1 MHFFGKTR
9 LMKHYKLIGFASA
22 LLLVI
27 SCFLPW
33 TFYPDIEKHFTGF
46 YTYENMYGKPAK
58 AFIFLAVLS
67 LTLILINKI
76 WAKRT
81 LLFVS
86 AVILAYLIKTF
97 VLFTSCYSGVCP
109 QKEYGL
115 YLLIVSVVGIVIASV
130 FPDIK
135 LAEKESEK

>member
-1 MHFFGKTR
+1 
-9 LMKHYKLIGFASA
+9 MKYYKVLGLASA
-22 LLLVI
+22 VLLVL

-33 TFYPDIEKHFTGF
+33 TYYSDIDKHFTGF

-58 AFIFLAVLS
+58 AFIFLAVISVALFY
-67 LTLILINKI
+67 INRL

-86 AVILAYLIKTF
+86 AVNVAYLIKTF
-97 VLFTSCYSGVCP
+97 VLFTSCYSGICP

-115 YLLIVSVVGIVIASV
+115 FLLILSVSGLVLASL
-130 FPDIK
+130 FPDVK
-135 LAEKESEK
+135 LTGKSEEGILLK

>member
-1 MHFFGKTR
+1 
-9 LMKHYKLIGFASA
+9 MKHYKLIGFAA
-22 LLLVI
+22 AILLVV

-33 TFYPDIEKHFTGF
+33 TYYSDIDKHFTGF

-58 AFIFLAVLS
+58 AFIFLAALS
-67 LTLILINKI
+67 FALILLNKI

-86 AVILAYLIKTF
+86 AVNIAYLIKTY
-97 VLFTSCYSGVCP
+97 VLFTSCYSGICP

-115 YLLIVSVVGIVIASV
+115 YLLFVSVIGLVIASV

-135 LAEKESEK
+135 LADNPKDKN

>member
-1 MHFFGKTR
+1 
-9 LMKHYKLIGFASA
+9 MKHYKIVGLAAA

-33 TFYPDIEKHFTGF
+33 AYYTDIDKHFTGF
-46 YTYENMYGKPAK
+46 FTYQNMYGKPAK
-58 AFIFLAVLS
+58 AFIFLAVVS
-67 LTLILINKI
+67 LVLIYVNKI

-81 LLFVS
+81 LLFLS
-86 AVILAYLIKTF
+86 AVTIAYTIKTF

-115 YLLIVSVVGIVIASV
+115 YLLIISVVGLVVASV

-135 LAEKESEK
+135 LIEKEGE

>member
-1 MHFFGKTR
+1 
-9 LMKHYKLIGFASA
+9 MKYYKIIGTVSA

-33 TFYPDIEKHFTGF
+33 AYYADIDKHFTGF
-46 YTYENMYGKPAK
+46 YTYQNMYGKPAK

-67 LTLILINKI
+67 LALIFINKI

-86 AVILAYLIKTF
+86 AVNLAYLIKTY
-97 VLFTSCYSGVCP
+97 VLFTSCYSGLCP
-109 QKEYGL
+109 QKEYGI
-115 YLLIVSVVGIVIASV
+115 YLLMISVLCLVVSSV

-135 LAEKESEK
+135 LGTQGPETNEIP

>member
-1 MHFFGKTR
+1 
-9 LMKHYKLIGFASA
+9 MKHYKIVGFVSV

-33 TFYPDIEKHFTGF
+33 TYYSDIDKHFTGF
-46 YTYENMYGKPAK
+46 FTFQNMYGKPAK
-58 AFIFLAVLS
+58 AFIFLAVVS
-67 LTLILINKI
+67 LVLIFLNQI

-86 AVILAYLIKTF
+86 AVNLAYLIKTF

-115 YLLIVSVVGIVIASV
+115 YLLILSVVGIVVASV

-135 LAEKESEK
+135 LADKGTD